1 MGEDKNAKKLSVVIN
16 VFYYGLTVLGVVL
29 GVRLFFR
36 FLLPAVYPFIIAYAA
51 ALGLNPLMRWL
62 EKRMGIP
69 KKVGA
74 FLLVTL
80 TVAGLFGAIYLV
92 VQRAAEE
99 IGRLADR
106 IANMSPEET
115 APIKER
121 INGIILHLPGFDSQE
136 DLTAFWQNAEE
147 KAESFFANSLP
158 SLQSALD
165 MFGGVVDGVFDFVLA
180 FFVTVVACY
189 YLTVDR
195 ARVAGLVYGL
205 FPKSMESKLRGM
217 RNELFSTLGKY
228 LKAYGIIILI
238 TFTELFVAL
247 TVLRIDY
254 ALLIAAVTAL
264 IDILPVLGTGCILVP
279 WALWCL
285 FVTGDIYRGVGLLI
299 SYGAITVIRQ
309 IIEPKIVGSYI
320 GLHPLATLLAMFV
333 GLKLFGIMGL
343 LLLPMAVLVA
353 RNIGEKY
360 KEM

>member
-1 MGEDKNAKKLSVVIN
+1 MGEERNAKRLGTVIN
-16 VFYYGLTVLGVVL
+16 VFYYGLIAVGVVL

-36 FLLPAVYPFIIAYAA
+36 FLLPAVYPFIIAYAV
-51 ALGLNPLMRWL
+51 ALGLNPLMHWL
-62 EKRMGIP
+62 EKHARLP
-69 KKVGA
+69 RKAGA

-80 TVAGLFGAIYLV
+80 TVAGLFGAIYLLIG
-92 VQRAAEE
+92 RAAEE

-106 IANMSPEET
+106 IANMSAEEIS
-115 APIKER
+115 PIKER
-121 INGIILHLPGFDSQE
+121 INKIILHLPGFDTE
-136 DLTAFWQNAEE
+136 GDLDRFWQGAEE
-147 KAESFFANSLP
+147 KAASFFADSLP
-158 SLQSALD
+158 GLKGAFD
-165 MFGGVVDGVFDFVLA
+165 MLGGLVDGIFDFVLA

-195 ARVAGLVYGL
+195 ARVAGLVYRL
-205 FPKSMESKLRGM
+205 FPKAMESKIKAM
-217 RNELFSTLGKY
+217 RNELFATLGKY

-285 FVTGDIYRGVGLLI
+285 FVTGDIYRGIGLLI

-333 GLKLFGIMGL
+333 GLKLFGITGL